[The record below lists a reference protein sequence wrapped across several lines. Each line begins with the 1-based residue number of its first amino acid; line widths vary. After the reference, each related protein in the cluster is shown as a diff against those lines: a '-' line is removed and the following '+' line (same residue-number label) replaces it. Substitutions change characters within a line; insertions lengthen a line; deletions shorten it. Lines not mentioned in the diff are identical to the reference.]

1 VSFGLDACQNFEK
14 NEEGSGGD
22 QPHRRFFITGT
33 EKHCFARYITKK
45 WAIPFYPKNFFAIF
59 GLYRVY

>member
-1 VSFGLDACQNFEK
+1 MSFGLDACQNFEK

-22 QPHRRFFITGT
+22 HPLREIFVADW
-33 EKHCFARYITKK
+33 EKHCFAHYMTKK
-45 WAIPFYPKNFFAIF
+45 WAMPFYPKNFFAIF